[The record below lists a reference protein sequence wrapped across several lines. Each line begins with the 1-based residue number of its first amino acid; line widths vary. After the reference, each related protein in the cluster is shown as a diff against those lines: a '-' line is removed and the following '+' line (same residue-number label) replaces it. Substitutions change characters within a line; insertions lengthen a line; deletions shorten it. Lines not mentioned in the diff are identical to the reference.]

1 MDDLKERL
9 ISARQSE
16 SDADRK
22 RLLRSTIERIEE
34 LEQRIAQ
41 MKAVVSASLKL

>member
-16 SDADRK
+16 TDSDRK

-34 LEQRIAQ
+34 LEQRITQ
-41 MKAVVSASLKL
+41 IKAVVSASLKL